1 MALAFPRILL
11 AYDDSVASQV
21 ALEYACSLTR
31 AGATLSI
38 AHALDE
44 SRVVATA
51 MTSAAFGAVD
61 PTPFIAAVDDQG
73 AALLKTAVATCA
85 LHGVFA
91 EQVIIRDAPEAG
103 IVALG
108 RANRFDL
115 IILGTHGR
123 RGISRALLGS
133 VAEAILRETEVPVLV
148 VTGHAKAPINDRPFE
163 RALVALDASDPSR
176 SAMSV
181 AARLS
186 ADFGAHLTLCNVI
199 DSRDVL
205 AKAAA
210 YGYDASPF
218 QAVMRVDARKLLQ
231 AAAAVPNITL
241 KIDDIVVAEGEP
253 AEAIEHT
260 ALQRNCDLIIIGTH
274 GRRGVRRVF
283 LGSVAEAVIRES
295 AIPVLAVPAKRSA
308 H

>member
-44 SRVVATA
+44 SRVMASA
-51 MTSAAFGAVD
+51 MSSAFAAVD
-61 PTPFIAAVDDQG
+61 PRPLMSAVDEEG
-73 AALLKTAVATCA
+73 ASVLKTAVATCG
-85 LHGVFA
+85 LRGVFA
-91 EQVIIRDAPEAG
+91 EQVVLRDAPETG

-123 RGISRALLGS
+123 RGIPRALLGS
-133 VAEAILRETEVPVLV
+133 VAETILRETEIPVLV
-148 VTGHAKAPINDRPFE
+148 VTGHAKTPRNNHPFD

-176 SAMSV
+176 TAMSI

-186 ADFGAHLTLCNVI
+186 ADYATHLTLCNVI

-205 AKAAA
+205 SKAAA

-218 QAVMRVDARKLLQ
+218 QAGMRADARKLLQ
-231 AAAAVPNITL
+231 AAANVPNVSLTV
-241 KIDDIVVAEGEP
+241 DDLVVAEGEP
-253 AEAIEHT
+253 AEVIEHT
-260 ALQRNCDLIIIGTH
+260 AAQRNCDLIVIGTH

-283 LGSVAEAVIRES
+283 LGSVAEAVIRS
-295 AIPVLAVPAKRSA
+295 STLPVLAVPAKRPM

>member
-1 MALAFPRILL
+1 MVLAFPRILL

-21 ALEYACSLTR
+21 ALEYACSLVR

-51 MTSAAFGAVD
+51 MTSAAFAAVD
-61 PTPFIAAVDDQG
+61 PTPLISAVDDQG
-73 AALLKTAVATCA
+73 AAVLKSAVATCA

-108 RANRFDL
+108 RSNRFDL
-115 IILGTHGR
+115 IVLGTHGR
-123 RGISRALLGS
+123 RGIPRALLGS
-133 VAEAILRETEVPVLV
+133 VAEAILRETEIPVLV
-148 VTGHAKAPINDRPFE
+148 VTGHAKVPRNDHPFE

-176 SAMSV
+176 TAMSI

-186 ADFGAHLTLCNVI
+186 ADYATHLTLCNVI

-218 QAVMRVDARKLLQ
+218 QAGMRADAHKLLQ
-231 AAAAVPNITL
+231 AAAAVPNAGLT
-241 KIDDIVVAEGEP
+241 IDDLVVSEGEP
-253 AEAIEHT
+253 AETIEHI
-260 ALQRNCDLIIIGTH
+260 AMQRNCDLIVIGTH

-283 LGSVAEAVIRES
+283 LGSVAEAVIRGS
-295 AIPVLAVPAKRSA
+295 ALPVLVVPAKRSA

>member
-1 MALAFPRILL
+1 MSSAF
-11 AYDDSVASQV
+11 
-21 ALEYACSLTR
+21 
-31 AGATLSI
+31 AG
-38 AHALDE
+38 
-44 SRVVATA
+44 
-51 MTSAAFGAVD
+51 VD
-61 PTPFIAAVDDQG
+61 PMPLMSAVDDQG
-73 AALLKTAVATCA
+73 TAVLKSATATCA

-91 EQVIIRDAPEAG
+91 EQVIIRDAPDTG

-133 VAEAILRETEVPVLV
+133 VAEAVLRETEVPVLV
-148 VTGHAKAPINDRPFE
+148 LTGHAKTPRNDHPFD

-176 SAMSV
+176 TAMSI

-186 ADFGAHLTLCNVI
+186 ADYATHLTLCNVI

-218 QAVMRVDARKLLQ
+218 QAGMRADARKLLQ
-231 AAAAVPNITL
+231 AAAAVPNIDLTV
-241 KIDDIVVAEGEP
+241 DDLVVAEGEP
-253 AEAIEHT
+253 AEVIEHT
-260 ALQRNCDLIIIGTH
+260 AAQRNCDLIVIGTH

-283 LGSVAEAVIRES
+283 LGSVAEAVVRGS
-295 AIPVLAVPAKRSA
+295 TLPVLVVPAKRSA

>member
-44 SRVVATA
+44 SRVVASA
-51 MTSAAFGAVD
+51 MSSAAFAAVD
-61 PTPFIAAVDDQG
+61 PTPLISAVDDQG
-73 AALLKTAVATCA
+73 AAVLKSAIATCA

-103 IVALG
+103 IVALS
-108 RANRFDL
+108 RADRFDL

-123 RGISRALLGS
+123 RGIPRALLGS
-133 VAEAILRETEVPVLV
+133 IAEAILRASEIPVLV
-148 VTGHAKAPINDRPFE
+148 VTSHAKTPRNDHPFD

-176 SAMSV
+176 TAMSV
-181 AARLS
+181 AARIS
-186 ADFGAHLTLCNVI
+186 ADYATHLTLCNVI
-199 DSRDVL
+199 DSRDVF

-218 QAVMRVDARKLLQ
+218 QAGMRADARKLLA
-231 AAAAVPNITL
+231 AAAAVPNIGLTV
-241 KIDDIVVAEGEP
+241 DDLVVAEGEP

-260 ALQRNCDLIIIGTH
+260 AMQRGCDLIVIGTH

-283 LGSVAEAVIRES
+283 LGSVAEAVIRGS
-295 AIPVLAVPAKRSA
+295 ALPVLVVPAKRAA

>member
-1 MALAFPRILL
+1 
-11 AYDDSVASQV
+11 V
-21 ALEYACSLTR
+21 R

-44 SRVVATA
+44 SRVVASA
-51 MTSAAFGAVD
+51 ATSAAFAAVD
-61 PTPFIAAVDDQG
+61 PTPLISAVDEQG
-73 AALLKTAVATCA
+73 AAVLKSGVATCA

-103 IVALG
+103 IVSLG
-108 RANRFDL
+108 RSNRFDL
-115 IILGTHGR
+115 IVLGTHGR
-123 RGISRALLGS
+123 RGIPRALLGS
-133 VAEAILRETEVPVLV
+133 VAETILRETEIPVLV
-148 VTGHAKAPINDRPFE
+148 VTGHAKVPRNDHPFE

-176 SAMSV
+176 TAMSV

-186 ADFGAHLTLCNVI
+186 ADYATHLTLCNVI

-218 QAVMRVDARKLLQ
+218 QAGMRADARKLLQ
-231 AAAAVPNITL
+231 AAAAAPNAGLT
-241 KIDDIVVAEGEP
+241 IDDLVVSEGEP
-253 AEAIEHT
+253 AETIEHT
-260 ALQRNCDLIIIGTH
+260 AMQRNCDLIVIGTH

-283 LGSVAEAVIRES
+283 LGSVAEAVIRGS
-295 AIPVLAVPAKRSA
+295 ALPVLVVPAKRSA